1 MRGCSVDSRCAL
13 RCRAATMLMRLVS
26 QRRRRTTSGSHGW
39 YATRDCILSRP
50 RPSWLFEST
59 PPPLALLKHR
69 ARLFVCLS
77 AFQFEEAKL
86 DGRYILLDDDD
97 MSPVGTSKKPKASVT
112 GAANHGVACC
122 LLCIG
127 VLCMSL
133 LGVACVRDSLLYVS
147 SLLRTPVSGDS

>member
-1 MRGCSVDSRCAL
+1 MRVC
-13 RCRAATMLMRLVS
+13 
-26 QRRRRTTSGSHGW
+26 
-39 YATRDCILSRP
+39 
-50 RPSWLFEST
+50 
-59 PPPLALLKHR
+59 
-69 ARLFVCLS
+69 LFVCLS
-77 AFQFEEAKL
+77 AYFQFEEAKL

-133 LGVACVRDSLLYVS
+133 LGVACVRNSL
-147 SLLRTPVSGDS
+147 RQFTPSHSRVG